1 MSLQVGWRYFPFK
14 SVFID
19 SDDLVFGGIKIVQLS
34 DLHLTKKVSVKYLAE
49 LVEKINELA
58 PDLVVLTG
66 DILEVNAF
74 GVKEQIKTFAS
85 LNSPAYFVS
94 GNHDIIYGVKQLE
107 ELMEKSGI
115 VCLDNAI
122 VTIKI
127 KELLIQLVG
136 LSDRYGFLKG
146 IKRMPKE
153 LFLKLN
159 PDLPTI
165 LLAHQPKDVEHIGSY
180 RVDIQLSGHTHGG
193 QFFPFTILVKL
204 FQPYFSGLY
213 RYNKTNLYV
222 TNGLG
227 YWGIKARYKASSQ
240 IPVLTIN

>member
-1 MSLQVGWRYFPFK
+1 MSLQVGWKYFPFENI
-14 SVFID
+14 SMG
-19 SDDLVFGGIKIVQLS
+19 SDGLVFGGIKIIQLS
-34 DLHLTKKVSVKYLAE
+34 DLHLMKKVSVKYLEE
-49 LVEKINELA
+49 LVEKINELS
-58 PDLVVLTG
+58 PDLVVFTG

-74 GVKEQIKTFAS
+74 SVKEQIESFS
-85 LNSPAYFVS
+85 FLSCPAYYVS
-94 GNHDIIYGVKQLE
+94 GNHDIIYGVAQLK

-122 VTIKI
+122 TTVKI
-127 KELLIQLVG
+127 RESLVQLVG
-136 LSDRYGFLKG
+136 LSDRYSFIKS
-146 IKRMPKE
+146 IKRPIKE
-153 LFLKLN
+153 LFSKLN
-159 PDLPTI
+159 PELPTI
-165 LLAHQPKDVEHIGSY
+165 LLAHQPKDIEHISAH

-213 RYNKTNLYV
+213 RHNKTLLYV

-240 IPVLTIN
+240 IPVLMIN